1 MIKVLLTLLLLIPSL
16 SKSEDFTIMM
26 YQFCSGLAGEITSGI
41 NYNNFISK
49 RIDEFSDELSEI
61 DTETNKAKYDE
72 TFKNIQDYISA
83 RNEQQEVLLRKSSLF
98 NYTCII
104 ENQKR
109 LDYYQRENFKNLI
122 EKLD

>member
-1 MIKVLLTLLLLIPSL
+1 MKTLLTLLLLIPSL
-16 SKSEDFTIMM
+16 SKSEDFTMMM

-41 NYNNFISK
+41 SYNNFISK